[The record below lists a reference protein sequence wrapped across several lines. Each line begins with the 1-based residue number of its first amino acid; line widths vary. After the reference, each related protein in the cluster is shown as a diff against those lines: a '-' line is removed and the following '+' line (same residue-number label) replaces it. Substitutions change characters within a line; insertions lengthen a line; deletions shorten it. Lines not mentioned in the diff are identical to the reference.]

1 MSDEHCPPLTCAAS
15 QARNDMTYL
24 VGQRLGRYE
33 IEEEI
38 GRGGM
43 ARVYRAVD
51 TSLRR
56 TVALK
61 VLAPQLAVDPE
72 FAHRFEREAVLA
84 ANLRHPNIVGIY
96 DVGEQDGMRYI
107 AMEYV
112 RGRSLYSI
120 IEERGAI
127 GLGNAVGVVE
137 AVASALDYAHVQ
149 GAVHRDVK
157 PQNIMIDIE
166 GRVLLTDFG
175 IAQPPEGNER
185 RERLTRTGVFMGT
198 PEYISPEQA
207 SAERVDGRSDLY
219 SLGIVTYEMITGNVP
234 FSGSTLQI
242 IVAHVQHQP
251 QPPSSLVPDLPRELD
266 RVIGRILAKNP
277 NQRFASGAAFTS
289 ALRIVARKNL
299 VPIATA
305 AQLATLATP
314 HTSAGQETML
324 LGQTPGSMPVPPR
337 DDSAPSS
344 SEPTQVGASPL
355 IESLPPR
362 RRPVP
367 ARPRFAEEEPRRPVA
382 APQSIAGG
390 AGGGGR
396 RIPWTMIVGGLLGGA
411 LLLLLVVLFRD
422 TNATDT
428 NPFQHPLAT
437 VIVEPLFPTATS
449 TPTPTETPSPT
460 ATPTPTIEPTATLV
474 PTQVPAPPS
483 TPIPVLPTFT
493 PAPVLPTFT
502 PIPPTDTPLPP
513 TLEPTAPITPT
524 IEATAYPPPVESP
537 AQTPTQEAA
546 QPSPTATNATTATT
560 VLTATTLTM
569 TPLQET
575 VLPSQLPTLAATA
588 TVTAT
593 LIIETATLAAET
605 TTATVT
611 VTATFTPTA
620 ATPANSTTTS
630 QQEEAQPSPST
641 ASKLDQPPPA
651 TMMATLEATLEH
663 TP

>member
-1 MSDEHCPPLTCAAS
+1 MFCACAKASEENYPPLTRAAS

-120 IEERGAI
+120 IEERGAL
-127 GLGNAVGVVE
+127 GLGYAVGVVE
-137 AVASALDYAHVQ
+137 AVASALDYAHTQ

-175 IAQPPEGNER
+175 IAQPPEGDGR

-251 QPPSSLVPDLPRELD
+251 QPPSSFVPDLPREVD
-266 RVIGRILAKNP
+266 RVIGRILAKQP
-277 NQRFASGAAFTS
+277 DQRFASGAAFTS

-305 AQLATLATP
+305 TQLAMLATP
-314 HTSAGQETML
+314 RTSAGQETML
-324 LGQTPGSMPVPPR
+324 LGQTPGSMPVPPVVPVMP
-337 DDSAPSS
+337 PST
-344 SEPTQVGASPL
+344 SEPTQVGVSPL
-355 IESLPPR
+355 MESLPPR
-362 RRPVP
+362 RRPAT
-367 ARPRFAEEEPRRPVA
+367 ARPRIAEEEPVHPPA
-382 APQSIAGG
+382 APQPIAGS

-411 LLLLLVVLFRD
+411 LLLLLVVVFRD
-422 TNATDT
+422 TRTTDT
-428 NPFQHPLAT
+428 NPFQRT
-437 VIVEPLFPTATS
+437 SVIVEPLFPTSTY

-460 ATPTPTIEPTATLV
+460 ATLTPTIEPTAI
-474 PTQVPAPPS
+474 PAPTEAPTPTFTQEPVLPS
-483 TPIPVLPTFT
+483 FTPVPVLPTFT
-493 PAPVLPTFT
+493 PV
-502 PIPPTDTPLPP
+502 PPTDTPLPP
-513 TLEPTAPITPT
+513 TVEPTKPPITPT
-524 IEATAYPPPVESP
+524 LEATAYPPPGESP

-546 QPSPTATNATTATT
+546 LPSPATTSALTDT
-560 VLTATTLTM
+560 AVLTATTLTM
-569 TPLQET
+569 TPLQEAT
-575 VLPSQLPTLAATA
+575 LPSQLPTLAATA
-588 TVTAT
+588 SITPTLDFEIAT
-593 LIIETATLAAET
+593 LVAETAAATL
-605 TTATVT
+605 TA
-611 VTATFTPTA
+611 TATFAPEVSTQVD
-620 ATPANSTTTS
+620 STTTS
-630 QQEEAQPSPST
+630 QQEALPG
-641 ASKLDQPPPA
+641 A
-651 TMMATLEATLEH
+651 TMTATLEATLEQ
-663 TP
+663 TIVQ

>member
-1 MSDEHCPPLTCAAS
+1 
-15 QARNDMTYL
+15 MTYL

-56 TVALK
+56 TVAIK

-127 GLGNAVGVVE
+127 GLGYAVGVVE
-137 AVASALDYAHVQ
+137 AVASALDYAHTQ

-157 PQNIMIDIE
+157 PQNIMIDVE

-175 IAQPPEGNER
+175 IAQPPEGDGR

-219 SLGIVTYEMITGNVP
+219 SLGIVTYEMITGKVP

-242 IVAHVQHQP
+242 IVAHVQHA
-251 QPPSSLVPDLPRELD
+251 PPPPTSFAPDLPHEID
-266 RVIGRILAKNP
+266 RVIGRILSKNP
-277 NQRFASGAAFTS
+277 EQRFTSGAAFTS

-299 VPIATA
+299 IPIANA
-305 AQLATLATP
+305 AQLATLAVSP
-314 HTSAGQETML
+314 SSAGQETML
-324 LGQTPGSMPVPPR
+324 LGQTPNSMPMPPR
-337 DDSAPSS
+337 MEPAPASS
-344 SEPTQVGASPL
+344 SEPTQVGESPL
-355 IESLPPR
+355 IEALPPQR

-367 ARPRFAEEEPRRPVA
+367 ARPRIVEEEPLRPLV
-382 APQSIAGG
+382 APQPIAGS

-396 RIPWTMIVGGLLGGA
+396 RIPWAVIIGGLLGGA
-411 LLLLLVVLFRD
+411 LLLLLIVVFRD
-422 TNATDT
+422 TNATGP
-428 NPFQHPLAT
+428 NPFQRTAVL
-437 VIVEPLFPTATS
+437 VEPLFPTATL
-449 TPTPTETPSPT
+449 TPTPS
-460 ATPTPTIEPTATLV
+460 ATPTPTATLTPTVEPTATFTATPE
-474 PTQVPAPPS
+474 PTQAPAPTS
-483 TPIPVLPTFT
+483 TPEPALPTFT

-502 PIPPTDTPLPP
+502 PIPDTDTPLPP
-513 TLEPTAPITPT
+513 TLEPTTPVTPT
-524 IEATAYPPPVESP
+524 LGATAYPPPVEP
-537 AQTPTQEAA
+537 TAPDAQTATQEAA
-546 QPSPTATNATTATT
+546 VPSPTAIAATTATT
-560 VLTATTLTM
+560 VLTATSLTM
-569 TPLQET
+569 TPVGAT
-575 VLPSQLPTLAATA
+575 TLPTAAATTATTA
-588 TVTAT
+588 TVSV
-593 LIIETATLAAET
+593 ETATFAAET
-605 TTATVT
+605 TTTT
-611 VTATFTPTA
+611 VTATVTLAPPTA
-620 ATPANSTTTS
+620 TTQAEGTALPQQAATL
-630 QQEEAQPSPST
+630 PSPSVEG
-641 ASKLDQPPPA
+641 KPA
-651 TMMATLEATLEH
+651 EPSTTMTITLEAVVEQKFSS
-663 TP
+663 